1 MWIVLVDRLFRG
13 PAGGPKLNPNPPMR
27 CGLGVGTKGEGH
39 GSTTVRVRFQQI
51 GPVAVGSCRSGRQWR
66 TTAVALGEIGG
77 TACSRRPSRS
87 GLARV
92 CGDLRLSGGGSVAD
106 GAVRLGMEWL
116 AVGPGRG

>member
-1 MWIVLVDRLFRG
+1 MEVYLS
-13 PAGGPKLNPNPPMR
+13 PNPPMR

-39 GSTTVRVRFQQI
+39 GSATVWARFQQM

-66 TTAVALGEIGG
+66 TTTVALGEIGG

-87 GLARV
+87 RLARV

-106 GAVRLGMEWL
+106 GAVRLGVEWL
-116 AVGPGRG
+116 AAGPGRG